1 MFSGGMLNS
10 KAWRLKRINTD
21 LANTP
26 LLFRKEISM
35 GRIASAVI
43 HKAFFGAIL
52 LQCVAAYGT
61 PVPQVPPKVKETFS
75 AILAL
80 EDMYHNEYLKYA
92 PDLETLKKHFEVKD
106 PIESLA
112 PGFEIYAGTYD
123 TLPFLYALD
132 SNGDSLVQAG
142 QKAIRF
148 SKLNQEEYPIDYLRG
163 IDGDNGLQVRLE
175 FPKALS
181 LKGEISKDSSVCRFT
196 LERAADGKSNLTG
209 CSGYLTTPQV
219 ASGMAVAAT
228 LPSGIL
234 LGKPWS
240 LTIQPDSR
248 VQVKGSYHSQAD
260 HPYPI
265 RGILSPKRPFRIF
278 TRAETRRK

>member
-1 MFSGGMLNS
+1 
-10 KAWRLKRINTD
+10 
-21 LANTP
+21 
-26 LLFRKEISM
+26 M
-35 GRIASAVI
+35 GRIASMVI
-43 HKAFFGAIL
+43 RRSFFGAIL
-52 LQCVAAYGT
+52 LQCVAANGN
-61 PVPQVPPKVKETFS
+61 PAPEVPEKVKETFS

-112 PGFEIYAGTYD
+112 PGYEIYSKTQD
-123 TLPFLYALD
+123 TLPLLYALD

-142 QKAIRF
+142 RNAIRF
-148 SKLNQEEYPIDYLRG
+148 SRLNQEEYPLDYLRG
-163 IDGDNGLQVRLE
+163 IDGDKGLQVRLE

-181 LKGEISKDSSVCRFT
+181 LKGEILKDSSICRFT
-196 LERAADGKSNLTG
+196 IERNTDGKPTLTG
-209 CSGYLTTPQV
+209 CSEYLTTPQV
-219 ASGMAVAAT
+219 TSGMAVAAT

-240 LTIQPDSR
+240 LTMQPDNR

-265 RGILSPKRPFRIF
+265 RGTLSPKRPFRIF